1 MDVADKCL
9 EYDQVR
15 LAATGIKLLV
25 MLLFCMCRSHTH
37 LCIIPLH
44 VGKATNTLLCMFK
57 SSPELNVMSITTV
70 VRLAGA
76 LAEVMLTIEAL

>member
-15 LAATGIKLLV
+15 LAVTGIKLLV
-25 MLLFCMCRSHTH
+25 MLLFCMCRNHTH
-37 LCIIPLH
+37 LCIIPPC

-57 SSPELNVMSITTV
+57 SSPELNVISITTV